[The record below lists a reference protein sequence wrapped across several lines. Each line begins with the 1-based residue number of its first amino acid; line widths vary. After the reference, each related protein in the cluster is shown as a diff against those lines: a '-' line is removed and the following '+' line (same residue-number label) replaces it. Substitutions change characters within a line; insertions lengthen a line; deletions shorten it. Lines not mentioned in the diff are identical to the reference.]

1 MNRIAIALAIA
12 RGELTPER
20 GADLLAK
27 SAPSESPV
35 EAIVKGGSWVDI
47 PGDEHGGEQK
57 LYQDRF
63 IRRWPDAAKARAAA
77 TRYEKLA
84 AQAAVARDAAEAAG
98 TAGSGMSPYNGAEWR
113 HRELARYAAEYA
125 ELLGKGLGT
134 DDDLFKAMGRFDAQE
149 VFADVLAKADGGG
162 PKPPS
167 GYTAIPGGAHGGYRK
182 KTARG
187 YSYWYP
193 DTTSAKQAV
202 AHHTTEAAK
211 EHKRYRSAQGIIA
224 RNSNQTVYHQQAA
237 ISTDAK
243 RKMDEHKEHAAGAAK
258 FHEKQ
263 SMTRR
268 ILDEAADQKRRKEE
282 SDKLPET
289 APEGSHYVS
298 EYGGVKRQVE
308 TVARHGL
315 YAVHGSSV
323 KDGMDP
329 AGKRNSSA
337 SYTVT
342 HTPTGMSA
350 GSAKTK
356 AEAIAQAKHFHE
368 HAGDAGKDAKFGE
381 APDGDDMKRM
391 GAAYHAWATRQA
403 KKAMDDWA
411 PFNGAPETQDLLIKG
426 GFAGFAGLDR
436 AGVRLDAFEGVRAPQ
451 LRKGGGD
458 TGLRGV
464 GAGFDPR
471 WNGGDGFGRRG

>member
-149 VFADVLAKADGGG
+149 VFADVLAKGGEA
-162 PKPPS
+162 KPPS
-167 GYTAIPGGAHGGYRK
+167 GYSPVPGGAHGGYRK

-187 YSYWYP
+187 WSYWYP
-193 DTTSAKQAV
+193 DSTSAQA
-202 AHHTTEAAK
+202 AATHHATESRK
-211 EHKRYRSAQGIIA
+211 EHKRYSDAQGIMA
-224 RNSNQTVYHQQAA
+224 RNSSPTVYHQQAA
-237 ISTDAK
+237 IAGDAK
-243 RKMDEHKEHAAGAAK
+243 RKMDEHAEHAAGSQK
-258 FHEKQ
+258 FVDKQ

-268 ILDEAADQKRRKEE
+268 ILDEHADQKRRKEE
-282 SDKLPET
+282 GDKLPET
-289 APEGSHYVS
+289 PPEGKHYIA
-298 EYGGVKRQVE
+298 ERGGVKRQVD
-308 TVARHGL
+308 TVASHGH
-315 YAVHGSSV
+315 YHVHGEATPS
-323 KDGMDP
+323 GL
-329 AGKRNSSA
+329 RNRGNSDY

-342 HTPTGMSA
+342 HGPSGLA
-350 GSAKTK
+350 VGHGRTK
-356 AEAIAQAKHFHE
+356 ADAVAQAKHFHE
-368 HAGDAGKDAKFGE
+368 HAGDAGKDTQFGE
-381 APDGDDMKRM
+381 SPAGEDMKRM
-391 GAAYHAWATRQA
+391 GAAYEAWVKKKA
-403 KKAMDDWA
+403 KKAMDDWQPINA
-411 PFNGAPETQDLLIKG
+411 TPDQLGVDLTK
-426 GFAGFAGLDR
+426 GFAGFAGPDHM
-436 AGVRLDAFEGVRAPQ
+436 GVRPDAFRGVREPQ

-471 WNGGDGFGRRG
+471 WNGGDGFGQQG